1 MNKIK
6 GKIYNENYVDID
18 TNQKHNLII
27 YDYSINDKTD
37 KLFVGE
43 IIDNNIDIQELIDC
57 LNKIADYNVNRK
69 IPMFAGDLI
78 RFGKNK
84 KLFEKVNFSKQG
96 YNFIFNK
103 DLSVLNCD
111 PKTDP
116 YEGDF
121 LEKLKEIV
129 IIDYIARRFS
139 SIGDNNL
146 GVHPLDY
153 YENDAGYP
161 EIGVQKCL
169 KYPNA
174 VKS

>member
-6 GKIYNENYVDID
+6 GNIYNENYIDID
-18 TNQKHNLII
+18 TNQTHNLII

-43 IIDNNIDIQELIDC
+43 IIDNNINIQELIDC
-57 LNKIADYNVNRK
+57 LNKIADYNVNRNN
-69 IPMFAGDLI
+69 PMFACDWI
-78 RFGKNK
+78 RSGKNK

-96 YNFIFNK
+96 YSFIFSQ

-111 PKTDP
+111 PKIDS
-116 YEGDF
+116 YEGNF

-139 SIGDNNL
+139 SIGDNNF

-153 YENDAGYP
+153 YENDAEYP
-161 EIGVQKCL
+161 EIGQQKCL
-169 KYPNA
+169 TY
-174 VKS
+174 